1 MGRHQRRQNVG
12 TVQSEPMILAPEA
25 TENWAASAMGPETLV
40 PSSLGTPVTLAPACG
55 GGTHKLDKSQNSGGI
70 FDPDL
75 SFSLSPSPHC
85 GSSVYNPAELGYR
98 RGHLTV
104 LNNDTSVG
112 SDSGSSKVPM
122 SPEAQT
128 ETTRAPVTPLAEVVE
143 GGK

>member
-1 MGRHQRRQNVG
+1 
-12 TVQSEPMILAPEA
+12 MILAPEA
-25 TENWAASAMGPETLV
+25 TENWAASAMGPKALV
-40 PSSLGTPVTLAPACG
+40 PSSLGTPVTLAPARG
-55 GGTHKLDKSQNSGGI
+55 GGAHKLDKSRNSGGI

-85 GSSVYNPAELGYR
+85 GGGVYNPAELGCR

-104 LNNDTSVG
+104 LNNDTSVSG
-112 SDSGSSKVPM
+112 DSGSSKVPM

-143 GGK
+143 VGK

>member
-1 MGRHQRRQNVG
+1 MV
-12 TVQSEPMILAPEA
+12 LAPEA
-25 TENWAASAMGPETLV
+25 AENWAASAMGPETLV
-40 PSSLGTPVTLAPACG
+40 PSSLGTPVTLAPTHGVGA
-55 GGTHKLDKSQNSGGI
+55 HKLDKSQSSGGI

-104 LNNDTSVG
+104 LSNDTSVS

-122 SPEAQT
+122 SPEAQM
-128 ETTRAPVTPLAEVVE
+128 ETTRAPVTPLAEIVE
-143 GGK
+143 VGK